1 MEYNTD
7 RPQLKIPEYGRNVQ
21 NMVAYCHGIENR
33 EHRNKVARSIIDVM
47 GNLNPHLRD
56 VPDFKHKLWD
66 HLFIMSNF
74 EMDVDSPYPIPTP
87 ETFEE
92 KPDLVPYPVKS
103 ARYRH
108 YGGIVRKMIA
118 YAVQLEEGDLK
129 DGLKMAIANQMKKS
143 YMLWNKDTVEDAVI
157 LKEMADISNGA
168 LTLSG
173 VELSSHAQF
182 KGQTQ
187 TQNQPQHRGRKQ
199 QHRNNNNKSKKK
211 YVKK

>member
-1 MEYNTD
+1 
-7 RPQLKIPEYGRNVQ
+7 
-21 NMVAYCHGIENR
+21 MVSYCQSIEDR
-33 EHRNKVARSIIDVM
+33 EHRNKVAKSIIDVM

-74 EMDVDSPYPIPTP
+74 DLDVDSPYPIPTP
-87 ETFEE
+87 STFEE
-92 KPDLVPYPVKS
+92 KPELVAYPVKS

-108 YGGIVRKMIA
+108 YGGIIRKMIA

-129 DGLKMAIANQMKKS
+129 EGLKVSIANQMKKS
-143 YMLWNKDTVEDAVI
+143 YMLWNKDTVQDEVI

-168 LTLSG
+168 LTLTD
-173 VELSSHAQF
+173 VNLSSHSQF

-187 TQNQPQHRGRKQ
+187 SQNNNQNRGRK
-199 QHRNNNNKSKKK
+199 HNRNNKSKKK